1 MMFQA
6 RTTQLED
13 EFGSQE
19 SILIYGGVKTGPPEL
34 FDYCPEWLKFFL
46 ISMFCSPG
54 SVENNSQSDN
64 NLSIIIY
71 KYKLHCIERH
81 FH

>member
-6 RTTQLED
+6 RTTQHED

-19 SILIYGGVKTGPPEL
+19 AILSDGGVKTGPPEL
-34 FDYCPEWLKFFL
+34 FECSPEWLKFFL

-64 NLSIIIY
+64 NL
-71 KYKLHCIERH
+71 
-81 FH
+81 